1 VATQKKPESLTFEEA
16 LEQLEA
22 VIEAMEAGEVPLDAL
37 VEKYEEGG
45 KLLKRCQE
53 RLAQAELRI
62 QKLNIDDDGQPVDM
76 EDVPG
81 DSPA

>member
-1 VATQKKPESLTFEEA
+1 MATQKKPESLTFEEA

-45 KLLKRCQE
+45 KLLKKCQE

-62 QKLNIDDDGQPVDM
+62 QKLNIDDDGQPADT
-76 EDVPG
+76 EDVGG
-81 DSPA
+81 DPPA